1 MKHALDVVYCCFFF
15 THSWISHELSNFQRF
30 LILFGFFSLKAIF
43 FYLQLIKVMDLIVIK
58 RTCYSD
64 SFPPFQNRETL
75 PALIESEL
83 SHIPCFHCHAIK
95 TTNLCNNYAHSPQ
108 KAMDKVH
115 ESPTQRP
122 QTSKNTC
129 HAKTGYTKSI
139 YATFV
144 SCYCMKFFYQVRAR
158 YYCCVICDVTLD
170 FLLALYS
177 IDAQATYC
185 VWQ

>member
-1 MKHALDVVYCCFFF
+1 MQFIVVFFF

-122 QTSKNTC
+122 QTNKNTC

-144 SCYCMKFFYQVRAR
+144 SCYCMKFFYQVRVR